1 MKFSFREVNE
11 NDEKLLFDWNN
22 DPFVRRWSFSKKTIL
37 LSEHKKYLK
46 EKIFEKNFLIWI
58 FLYNDDPCGLIRV
71 KINNKQG
78 MLSYLI
84 SKQYRGKK
92 LSSVMLSLAVNKIC
106 KQFPKI
112 SFYAQIL
119 PDNTISAK
127 SLLRAG
133 FVLKNSEPNKTIYVQ
148 QCI

>member
-1 MKFSFREVNE
+1 
-11 NDEKLLFDWNN
+11 
-22 DPFVRRWSFSKKTIL
+22 
-37 LSEHKKYLK
+37 
-46 EKIFEKNFLIWI
+46 
-58 FLYNDDPCGLIRV
+58 
-71 KINNKQG
+71 
-78 MLSYLI
+78 
-84 SKQYRGKK
+84 
-92 LSSVMLSLAVNKIC
+92 MLSLAVNKIC

-133 FVLKNSEPNKTIYVQ
+133 FVLKNSELNKTIYVQ